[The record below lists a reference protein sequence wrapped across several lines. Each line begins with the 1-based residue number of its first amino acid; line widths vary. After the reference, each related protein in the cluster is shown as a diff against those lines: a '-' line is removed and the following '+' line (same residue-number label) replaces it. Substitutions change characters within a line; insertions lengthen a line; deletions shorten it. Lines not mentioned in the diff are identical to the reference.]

1 LRPKIRINWR
11 LEKVN
16 KMTDYY
22 LKIETIGIDVE
33 TTGIDVENDKIL
45 TIQYQQLDTKSGKT
59 EGDLIILKSWESSE
73 KEILEE
79 FFNKFDPLGR
89 KFSFMPVGISLYF
102 VFLMLHNRWKK
113 YGIDVPLKTLTYDIP
128 NVDLKSILVIL
139 NGGMH
144 KGASLNVITG
154 KKNNSAVIRKLCVNK
169 DYKGIEDH
177 IVENA
182 ETFVKCYQLIKENI
196 PLLPLKENQP

>member
-1 LRPKIRINWR
+1 M
-11 LEKVN
+11 N
-16 KMTDYY
+16 KMTEYY
-22 LKIETIGIDVE
+22 LNIE
-33 TTGIDVENDKIL
+33 TTGTDVENDKIL
-45 TIQYQQLDTKSGKT
+45 TIQFQKLGTTSGRT
-59 EGDLIILKSWESSE
+59 ESDLTILKSWESSE

-79 FFNKFDPLGR
+79 FFNIFDPLGH
-89 KFSFMPVGISLYF
+89 KFSFMPIGISLDF
-102 VFLMLHNRWKK
+102 VFLMLHNRWNK
-113 YGIDVPLKTLTYDIP
+113 YGIDVPLKTLTYGTP

-196 PLLPLKENQP
+196 PLLPLKENHP

>member
-1 LRPKIRINWR
+1 M
-11 LEKVN
+11 N

-22 LKIETIGIDVE
+22 LNIE
-33 TTGIDVENDKIL
+33 TTGTNVENDTIL

-59 EGDLIILKSWESSE
+59 EGDLIILKSWDSSE

-79 FFNKFDPLGR
+79 FLKIFDPR
-89 KFSFMPVGISLYF
+89 EDHFSFIPIGKSLHF
-102 VFLMLHNRWKK
+102 VLTMLYNRWKK
-113 YGIDVPLKTLTYDIP
+113 YGIDVSHTSLFYHTPHVDIKP
-128 NVDLKSILVIL
+128 IFTIL

-144 KGASLNVITG
+144 KGAGLNVITG
-154 KKNNSAVIRKLCVNK
+154 KKNNGAVIHKLYANE

-182 ETFVKCYQLIKENI
+182 ETFINDYQYIKERI
-196 PLLPLKENQP
+196 PLLIPIKDHHP

>member
-1 LRPKIRINWR
+1 MK
-11 LEKVN
+11 
-16 KMTDYY
+16 DYY
-22 LKIETIGIDVE
+22 LKIE

-45 TIQYQQLDTKSGKT
+45 TIQFQKLGTTSGRT
-59 EGDLIILKSWESSE
+59 ESDLTILKSWESSE

-79 FFNKFDPLGR
+79 FFNIFDPLGH
-89 KFSFMPVGISLYF
+89 KFSFMPIGISLDF
-102 VFLMLHNRWKK
+102 VFLMLHNRWNK
-113 YGIDVPLKTLTYDIP
+113 YGIDVPLKTLTYGTP

-154 KKNNSAVIRKLCVNK
+154 KKNNGASIHKLYANK

-182 ETFVKCYQLIKENI
+182 ENFIKFYQLMKERL
-196 PLLPLKENQP
+196 PLLIPLKEHQP